1 MAEMISA
8 EEQERSL
15 FLVQIRY
22 LEEELERFKLASEE
36 LDKQNQELI
45 SNYNQLEKDK
55 RDKTERLKRFVAAKE
70 KRMDE
75 LSEELQTRLLLGKR
89 SRETL
94 KQEHSITKQQL
105 QEQIDEVQAE
115 IELQT
120 VTLEENEERIMEL
133 RPHVPNIESVE
144 EELLKKKAEHDAFI
158 TQLKRNSE
166 LACETLIQHFQDYKE
181 HTENCEAN
189 KLLGTARALHLE
201 QTELA
206 TFLVS
211 EQGILKEEIAA
222 VKKKQKHISCTGRG
236 LCRKLTYLSH
246 LRNFNEQ
253 DVKLLK
259 KTFLELHQE
268 KEESIKNQE
277 ASLTET
283 EALSQQVNKVH
294 QDFQQRVGDIQRL
307 EKELEKE
314 TIRRRQLEGV
324 KDEAKVILKH
334 ILEGKDDM
342 SVAQWK
348 ILRLVEILDRA
359 APQNP
364 EPTAS
369 SFRNNPRG
377 VRKRH
382 SCYPFSSRNM
392 NPSGSDPSGSV

>member
-1 MAEMISA
+1 MAENFST

-22 LEEELERFKLASEE
+22 LEEELDRFKLASEE

-89 SRETL
+89 GRETL
-94 KQEHSITKQQL
+94 KQDHSITKQQL

-115 IELQT
+115 IELQA
-120 VTLEENEERIMEL
+120 VTLEENDERIVEQ
-133 RPHVPNIESVE
+133 RPHVPDIESVE
-144 EELLKKKAEHDAFI
+144 EELLKKKAEHDTFI
-158 TQLKRNSE
+158 GQLKRNSE

-189 KLLGTARALHLE
+189 KLLATGRALHLE
-201 QTELA
+201 QTEIA
-206 TFLVS
+206 AFLVK
-211 EQGILKEEIAA
+211 EQATLREEIAA
-222 VKKKQKHISCTGRG
+222 VKKKQKYISSTGRG
-236 LCRKLTYLSH
+236 LCRKLTHLSH
-246 LRNFNEQ
+246 LRNVNEQ

-259 KTFLELHQE
+259 KAFLELKEE

-277 ASLTET
+277 DALIET
-283 EALSQQVNKVH
+283 EALSQQVSKVH
-294 QDFQQRVGDIQRL
+294 QDFQQRVVDIQRL

-314 TIRRRQLEGV
+314 TIRRRELEGV

-334 ILEGKDDM
+334 ILE
-342 SVAQWK
+342 
-348 ILRLVEILDRA
+348 RTER
-359 APQNP
+359 P
-364 EPTAS
+364 EPSVQNQRRRTGTCRGRHFTA
-369 SFRNNPRG
+369 
-377 VRKRH
+377 
-382 SCYPFSSRNM
+382 
-392 NPSGSDPSGSV
+392 D

>member
-1 MAEMISA
+1 MAENMSS

-22 LEEELERFKLASEE
+22 LEDELDRFKLTSEE

-89 SRETL
+89 GRETL
-94 KQEHSITKQQL
+94 KQEHSMTKQQL
-105 QEQIDEVQAE
+105 QERINEVQAE
-115 IELQT
+115 IELQA
-120 VTLEENEERIMEL
+120 VTLEENEERINEL

-144 EELLKKKAEHDAFI
+144 EELLKKKAEHDVFI

-181 HTENCEAN
+181 HTENCEAK
-189 KLLGTARALHLE
+189 KLLATGRALHLE

-206 TFLVS
+206 AFLVN
-211 EQGILKEEIAA
+211 EQATLKEEIAA
-222 VKKKQKHISCTGRG
+222 VKKRQAHIRSTGRG

-246 LRNFNEQ
+246 LRNVNVQ

-259 KTFLELHQE
+259 KAFVELKEE
-268 KEESIKNQE
+268 KAESIKDQE
-277 ASLTET
+277 ATLTET
-283 EALSQQVNKVH
+283 EALSQQVSRVH
-294 QDFQQRVGDIQRL
+294 QDYLHRLGDIQRL

-314 TIRRRQLEGV
+314 TIRRKQLEAV

-334 ILEGKDDM
+334 ILEGKDDL
-342 SVAQWK
+342 SVMQWK

-359 APQNP
+359 APRVA
-364 EPTAS
+364 EPTGTS
-369 SFRNNPRG
+369 NKPRG
-377 VRKRH
+377 LRKRH